1 MAGISAKLWQPQ
13 LAGWSRNM
21 KLVFSL
27 PLKLL
32 SEKNPRLFLGPGNGV
47 GYSLIKFQLVG
58 PQASHCHYSACIS
71 CLAGLRVAFDKSHFC
86 AQTRRFFWAL
96 RCADLFSLLLN
107 LCHIH
112 LPSIF
117 WTPDSLPAIF
127 PTTHLKKKI
136 TKVTHAC
143 GKTN

>member
-1 MAGISAKLWQPQ
+1 
-13 LAGWSRNM
+13 M

-32 SEKNPRLFLGPGNGV
+32 SGKKKKKKETRLFLGLGNGV

-71 CLAGLRVAFDKSHFC
+71 CLAGLRMVLDKSHFC

-107 LCHIH
+107 LIHI
-112 LPSIF
+112 LGS
-117 WTPDSLPAIF
+117 
-127 PTTHLKKKI
+127 
-136 TKVTHAC
+136 
-143 GKTN
+143 